1 MPREL
6 YALLAKRGL
15 ATYNRPCQTLSFT
28 TFIAWS
34 LIAITAR
41 IGWLTCRLN
50 RCINKI
56 GFFKMRKNFIVPAV
70 VGMIALIARRR

>member
-6 YALLAKRGL
+6 YTLLAKRGL
-15 ATYNRPCQTLSFT
+15 ATYNRPCQNLSLT

-41 IGWLTCRLN
+41 IG
-50 RCINKI
+50 
-56 GFFKMRKNFIVPAV
+56 
-70 VGMIALIARRR
+70 